1 MLEKLAMPIGGNRI
15 EKKKKES
22 QRRGVDYSVISG
34 RRARLTLFSLFGCST
49 GAEPR
54 LQGTGTRWRAP

>member
-1 MLEKLAMPIGGNRI
+1 MLEKPAVPIGGNQI
-15 EKKKKES
+15 IKKKES

-34 RRARLTLFSLFGCST
+34 RRARLALFSLFGCST